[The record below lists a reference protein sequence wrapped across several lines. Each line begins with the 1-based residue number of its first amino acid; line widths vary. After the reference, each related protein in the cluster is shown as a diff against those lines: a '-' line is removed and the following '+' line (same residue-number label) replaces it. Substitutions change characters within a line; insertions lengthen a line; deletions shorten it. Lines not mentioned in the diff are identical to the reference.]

1 MKICVGAGFEIR
13 LTLVTE
19 HWVPKSWLVVTL

>member
-19 HWVPKSWLVVTL
+19 HWVPKSWLPYKI